1 MSLEP
6 LQLQDGAFFILC
18 WGARSWMV
26 QTLCPFK
33 SHTKKSTVSQ
43 QALTSSLL
51 KNKYLCKLREEDSK
65 NLLPKAQ
72 MSHMTQTKIKSTKS
86 QMNSPPR
93 SCCVEGRYEQE
104 LASRLL
110 SPLWWWGPQ
119 CKHPAHHLCWCLCP
133 GTEWV
138 GVRWGRN
145 TGWRMGLSQLS
156 ASVSCSCPTSKFQL
170 NLHAQK
176 RMGAFL

>member
-1 MSLEP
+1 MVLSSSYVEVP
-6 LQLQDGAFFILC
+6 GAEWFRLC
-18 WGARSWMV
+18 ALSRV
-26 QTLCPFK
+26 TQ
-33 SHTKKSTVSQ
+33 KKSTVSQ

-110 SPLWWWGPQ
+110 SPLW
-119 CKHPAHHLCWCLCP
+119 
-133 GTEWV
+133 
-138 GVRWGRN
+138 
-145 TGWRMGLSQLS
+145 
-156 ASVSCSCPTSKFQL
+156 
-170 NLHAQK
+170 
-176 RMGAFL
+176 